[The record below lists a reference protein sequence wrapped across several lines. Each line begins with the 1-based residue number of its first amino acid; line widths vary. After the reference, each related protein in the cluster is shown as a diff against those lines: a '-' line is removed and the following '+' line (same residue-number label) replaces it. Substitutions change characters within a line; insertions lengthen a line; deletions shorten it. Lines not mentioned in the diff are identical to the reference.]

1 MAFNNFIP
9 AIWSSQ
15 ILRDRTKESV
25 AIKNCNTDYDG
36 DIMEAGDRVKIN
48 TVPRPTISNYVK
60 DTTTITPENLQG
72 ASTEL
77 IVDQQKYYCF
87 EVDDIDKRQ
96 AKGTLIDAIKQEA
109 AAGLADVVDSF
120 IFGKY
125 AEAGKTITVTSM
137 TSVTCISTVMSALEQ
152 LWKNNVP
159 KNEMIVLEV
168 SPSFYTKMVI
178 AKIINVERNDE
189 VLASGYVGK
198 FAGFEVYMSN
208 NIYSSGGYDYCF
220 ARTKKAIS
228 FAGNITKTE
237 AFRPQNSFSDAI
249 KGLDVFGAKVIRP
262 KELVVIKASFAAET
276 TI

>member
-1 MAFNNFIP
+1 MSFNNFIP
-9 AIWSSQ
+9 TVWSAQ
-15 ILRDRTKESV
+15 IARDRARESV
-25 AIKNCNTDYDG
+25 AIKNCNTDYEGEIADS
-36 DIMEAGDRVKIN
+36 GDRVEIN

-60 DTTTITPENLQG
+60 DITVITPENLQG

-77 IVDQQKYYCF
+77 IIDQSKYFCF

-96 AKGTLIDAIKQEA
+96 AKGNLMDSIKQEA
-109 AAGLADVVDSF
+109 AAGLSDVVDSY

-125 AEAGKTITVTSM
+125 AEAGKTITATSL
-137 TSVTCISTVMSALEQ
+137 TSVLCISTIMSALEQ

-168 SPSFYTKMVI
+168 SPSFYTKMVL
-178 AKIINVERNDE
+178 AKIINVEKNDAT
-189 VLASGYVGK
+189 LTSGYVGK
-198 FAGFEVYMSN
+198 FLNFEVFMSN

-237 AFRPQNSFSDAI
+237 AFRPQSSFSDAI